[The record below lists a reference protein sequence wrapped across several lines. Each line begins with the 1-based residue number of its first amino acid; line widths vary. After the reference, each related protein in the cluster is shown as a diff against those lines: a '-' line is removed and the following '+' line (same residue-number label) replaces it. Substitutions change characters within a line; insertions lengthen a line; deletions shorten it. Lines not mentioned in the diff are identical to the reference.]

1 MTRRILDA
9 YRRFAGLEPSPAAPR
24 TAAPGRPAPAAP
36 PPAEPEA
43 PRATLPM
50 AALAEPA
57 PPAPA
62 PRLPHPSALGGIA
75 MLHTEHDAR
84 ARRLNALHRAQVAV
98 LGTPPTGE
106 AEFAAILRRC
116 GGRLVS
122 SDDVRPTVW
131 LAGDDVAP
139 ERVAALRRIGC
150 VVVDA
155 EGLTALAGSTGR
167 RWPPWFREAV
177 AAAIYRLRLLQRAML
192 LVREEPRPAADLPRR
207 APDPVEH
214 GPRAAA
220 ARPRRV
226 QRPRT
231 APRRVPPPRGRRS
244 PAEELAASIE
254 AAARARRSANPGC
267 GCTTRPPHRRTRAQP
282 RARSTAWRSSGVR
295 SIEPASPS
303 TTSFT

>member
-1 MTRRILDA
+1 VSVTRRILDA
-9 YRRFAGLEPSPAAPR
+9 YRRFVGLEPTPDGPRAAP
-24 TAAPGRPAPAAP
+24 APRPAPAQA

-43 PRATLPM
+43 RRAALPVATLD
-50 AALAEPA
+50 EPA

-84 ARRLNALHRAQVAV
+84 ARRLRALHRAQVAV
-98 LGTPPTGE
+98 LGTPPTDD
-106 AEFAAILRRC
+106 AELAAILRRC

-155 EGLTALAGSTGR
+155 EGLTALADEYRQTMAGS
-167 RWPPWFREAV
+167 WFREAV
-177 AAAIYRLRLLQRAML
+177 AAAIYRLRLLQRALL
-192 LVREEPRPAADLPRR
+192 LVREQPTPSADPPRRVPRPVEDGPRPAPT
-207 APDPVEH
+207 P
-214 GPRAAA
+214 
-220 ARPRRV
+220 PRRV

-231 APRRVPPPRGRRS
+231 APRRIPPRSDRPS
-244 PAEELAASIE
+244 AAEELAASIE

-267 GCTTRPPHRRTRAQP
+267 RLYDPPAT
-282 RARSTAWRSSGVR
+282 
-295 SIEPASPS
+295 
-303 TTSFT
+303 